1 MASDTV
7 STSNEDEADLAL
19 SWSGRWSLAHR
30 ILAVNVL
37 TILLVALSTLYL
49 DVFRNRLTKERV
61 RQTKIEATATAHA
74 ILAAG
79 PEDREPILATISKST
94 GTRLRLYGGDGRL
107 IADSWRLSGPT
118 YALRDP
124 STEGWSKDVA
134 RALDRGFNALVGA
147 RSLDDFVE
155 PRIDRLQ
162 AWPEAVAARAR
173 GMAVTNIRNAP
184 DLTPVLS
191 AAVPAGSGVLLA
203 TDNDRAFTRTVRS
216 QRAVIAS
223 IMTAVILISVLLS
236 LFLARTI
243 VRPMRRLA
251 VAAHRVRLGR
261 SREVRVP
268 RLPSRSDE
276 IGLLARAISDMSQSL
291 RQRID
296 NIEAFAADVT
306 HELKNPLASLRSAV
320 EGIDRVDDPELKHKL
335 MAIARDD
342 VVRLDRLIN
351 DISEAART
359 DAELARAQFDRVDLG
374 PLIEQIVGSW
384 ETRRE
389 KGDAR
394 IAFARPRKDTAAV
407 MGKPDR
413 LARAINNI
421 LDNAVSFSPPGG
433 LVEIAA
439 AGSATRSGS
448 ASTTRDRGSRPKR
461 ARRSSTASTR
471 SGPKAK
477 ASAAI
482 PGSASPSPVRSSRVM
497 TAKSTFRT
505 ATMRH
510 PARASPFACRRRT
523 ANDRDC
529 PRQHGGDRRPGGPA
543 RRTIG
548 IGQVGPRASADRS
561 RFHPGQ

>member
-1 MASDTV
+1 MASDIA
-7 STSNEDEADLAL
+7 STNSEDEADLAL

-49 DVFRNRLTKERV
+49 DVFRNRLSKERV
-61 RQTKIEATATAHA
+61 RQTKIEATATAQA

-79 PEDREPILATISKST
+79 PEDREAIMATISKST

-107 IADSWRLSGPT
+107 IADSWHQTGPT
-118 YALRDP
+118 YTLRDP
-124 STEGWSKDVA
+124 ATEGWTKDVA

-147 RSLDDFVE
+147 QSLDEFLE

-162 AWPEAVAARAR
+162 AWPEAVAAKGRNK
-173 GMAVTNIRNAP
+173 AVTNIRNAP

-191 AAVPAGSGVLLA
+191 AAVPAGTGVLLA

-251 VAAHRVRLGR
+251 IAAHRVRLGR

-276 IGLLARAISDMSQSL
+276 IGLLARAVSDMSQSL

-335 MAIARDD
+335 MGIARDD

-374 PLIEQIVGSW
+374 PLIEQIVASW

-421 LDNAVSFSPPGG
+421 IDNAISFSPPGG

-439 AGSATRSGS
+439 ARVGDEVRIRIDDEGPGVPAEAREAIFNRFHSVRPEGEGFGRHSGLGL
-448 ASTTRDRGSRPKR
+448 AI
-461 ARRSSTASTR
+461 
-471 SGPKAK
+471 
-477 ASAAI
+477 ASAI
-482 PGSASPSPVRSSRVM
+482 VEGHDGEIDVQ
-497 TAKSTFRT
+497 
-505 ATMRH
+505 
-510 PARASPFACRRRT
+510 
-523 ANDRDC
+523 DRDDA
-529 PRQHGGDRRPGGPA
+529 PSGARFTIRLPA
-543 RRTIG
+543 
-548 IGQVGPRASADRS
+548 ADRE
-561 RFHPGQ
+561 